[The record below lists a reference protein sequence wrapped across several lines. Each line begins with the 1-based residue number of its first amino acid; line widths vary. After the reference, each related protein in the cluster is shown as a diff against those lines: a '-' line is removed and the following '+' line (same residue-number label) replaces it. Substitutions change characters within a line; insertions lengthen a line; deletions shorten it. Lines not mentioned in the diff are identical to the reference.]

1 MDRRSPTPPFPHAHT
16 YLSPQNM
23 SRVLRSG
30 TRKQLPNARHERFR
44 RSLPCRRS
52 SRGAGTRDEPLRTS
66 AGEAMEYALRT
77 ACTLCCV
84 FFRLASSLRTDV
96 FNVLIFLPWKF
107 AFCLGNRMILSFA
120 SSLRS
125 LSRLVVRARLLFF
138 IIYSK
143 RVFCLVEWQNKIIK
157 SLLP

>member
-1 MDRRSPTPPFPHAHT
+1 MLFCQCVRS
-16 YLSPQNM
+16 
-23 SRVLRSG
+23 
-30 TRKQLPNARHERFR
+30 FR
-44 RSLPCRRS
+44 NVCVIRSLPCRRS

-84 FFRLASSLRTDV
+84 FFRSASSLRTDV

-143 RVFCLVEWQNKIIK
+143 RVFCLVEWQNKNIK
-157 SLLP
+157 IFVTLKNHSVRLFAIFLKC